1 MADGRI
7 PIRFTQSRPPRKR
20 KSALWRAGG
29 SIVLLGLMLGLMA
42 AGLGFYGYL
51 KFAAPGPLA
60 EAKMVVIDKGI
71 GTVEIGRRLED
82 AGVISDSRVF
92 AVATFLSGARGRL
105 KAGEYRFEAK
115 VPMSEVVDLLASGK
129 SLIYKLSVPEGWT
142 SDMVLARI
150 SENDV
155 LSGEITAPPAE
166 GEILPE
172 TYLFQRGLAR
182 QKLIDEMK
190 AAQERVLAEAW
201 AKRNPSVS
209 LSSPRDALI
218 LASIVERETAKPAER
233 PLIASVFL
241 NRLQRGMR
249 LQSDPTIIYGIVG
262 GKGKLDRKLTRK
274 DIKTLTPYNTYM
286 IDGLP
291 PGPIGN
297 PGRAAIEAVLNPKE
311 SVYLY
316 FVADGTGGHAFAS
329 TLAEHNRN
337 VAKWRDIEG
346 NAATAAAAEDEDE
359 TAKAAQGTDPANL
372 PEIQVDDAAPEAGTT
387 STETTE
393 ASQAADAPT
402 ETSGSEAVTPPAA
415 GEILELKP
423 GSVIWASGRQ
433 IPIPKLK
440 PAQ

>member
-29 SIVLLGLMLGLMA
+29 SLVLFGLLLALAA
-42 AGLGFYGYL
+42 AGGGFYGYHQ
-51 KFAAPGPLA
+51 FSVPGPLA
-60 EAKMVVIDKGI
+60 EDKMVMIDKGI

-82 AGVISDSRVF
+82 AGIISDSRLF
-92 AVATFLSGARGRL
+92 AVASYLYGARGRL

-115 VPMSEVVDLLASGK
+115 VPMREVVDLLISGK

-142 SDMVLARI
+142 TDMVLARV
-150 SENDV
+150 SANDV
-155 LSGEITAPPAE
+155 LEGDISSAPAE

-182 QKLIDEMK
+182 QKLVDEMK
-190 AAQERVLAEAW
+190 ATQAKILTEAW
-201 AKRNPSVS
+201 ARRNPSVP
-209 LSSPRDALI
+209 LATPRDALI
-218 LASIVERETAKPAER
+218 LASIVEKETAKPAER

-241 NRLQRGMR
+241 NRLKRGMR

-262 GKGKLDRKLTRK
+262 GKGKLDRKLTRQ

-316 FVADGTGGHAFAS
+316 FVADGSGGHAFAS
-329 TLAEHNRN
+329 TLTEHNRN
-337 VAKWRDIEG
+337 VARWRDLEG
-346 NAATAAAAEDEDE
+346 NAATAAAADDEQAAS
-359 TAKAAQGTDPANL
+359 TAAEGSQATTLPEINVGDQGTD
-372 PEIQVDDAAPEAGTT
+372 
-387 STETTE
+387 
-393 ASQAADAPT
+393 
-402 ETSGSEAVTPPAA
+402 A
-415 GEILELKP
+415 GEI
-423 GSVIWASGRQ
+423 GR
-433 IPIPKLK
+433 
-440 PAQ
+440 AHV